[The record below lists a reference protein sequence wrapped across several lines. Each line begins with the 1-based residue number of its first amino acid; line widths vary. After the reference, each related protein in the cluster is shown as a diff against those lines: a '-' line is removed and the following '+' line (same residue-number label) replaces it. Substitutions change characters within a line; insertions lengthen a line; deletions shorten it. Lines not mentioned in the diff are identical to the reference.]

1 MDKLTWLERLGVEQ
15 KELAE
20 RLAKLRVF
28 RKSEG
33 FRKLPD
39 TDQVDLNIQYHG
51 MCVYHETLIRRLTRH
66 GGSITF

>member
-1 MDKLTWLERLGVEQ
+1 MDKQAWLERLEAEQ
-15 KELAE
+15 KDLIA

-28 RKSEG
+28 RESEG
-33 FRKLPD
+33 FHKLPEI
-39 TDQVDLNIQYHG
+39 DQVDLDIQYHG